1 MNTDDLITKL
11 IRTGAELDP
20 YSWDDPEEIRDELRD
35 MMRTVGGC
43 KEVINS
49 LLDTIKGLMED

>member
-20 YSWDDPEEIRDELRD
+20 YSWDDPDELKEEYRD
-35 MMRTVGGC
+35 MMQTVDGC
-43 KEVINS
+43 KMIIDG
-49 LLDTIKGLMED
+49 LLDTIKDLMED